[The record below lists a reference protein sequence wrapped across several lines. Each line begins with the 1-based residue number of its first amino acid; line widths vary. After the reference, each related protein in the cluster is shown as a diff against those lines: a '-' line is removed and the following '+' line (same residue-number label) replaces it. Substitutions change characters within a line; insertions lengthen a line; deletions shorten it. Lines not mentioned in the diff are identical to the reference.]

1 MGLANIELP
10 KKARFAPRKRR
21 AEGEPKTGLAG
32 RACSD
37 WLALSGAE
45 RTLTVQIDCVEGLRR
60 NPKRVLSPRFVHL
73 FFQPCILIKS
83 KDQTH
88 VKAALNAVE
97 THCEGSFPDMLPMIP
112 GDRGLE
118 FLDFVKIETGLD
130 GTRRTRMFY
139 CDPVKPSQ
147 KEACE
152 KNHVELRKILP
163 KGTDFDE
170 LTFGDVSEVR
180 SHTNSH
186 PRPGQGRH
194 PYNSPPWPCPRTCSS
209 VWTSAPKLL
218 GL

>member
-1 MGLANIELP
+1 
-10 KKARFAPRKRR
+10 
-21 AEGEPKTGLAG
+21 
-32 RACSD
+32 
-37 WLALSGAE
+37 
-45 RTLTVQIDCVEGLRR
+45 
-60 NPKRVLSPRFVHL
+60 
-73 FFQPCILIKS
+73 
-83 KDQTH
+83 
-88 VKAALNAVE
+88 
-97 THCEGSFPDMLPMIP
+97 P

-180 SHTNSH
+180 SHTNSN